1 MLSPVT
7 DANVDQ
13 LVKAVREALGD
24 DLATWPGGWSNEV
37 DTCIVDAVFSTRANY
52 RTTVLPLVRRY
63 RDWPERPAGRTASS
77 LAQIDTDALINVTN
91 RQLVP
96 GRNPHRL
103 LKAAAAKQVAA
114 NLAGSELNTA
124 AELVGADPRYVRAV
138 IQRTV
143 GVGPAQSS
151 YLLML
156 LGIDGVKAD
165 TLVTAFV
172 RDHVPEANPSTIE
185 SLVTAAAKRMKIRA
199 TDLDHAIWRYE
210 SDKRATRRR

>member
-37 DTCIVDAVFSTRANY
+37 DTCIVDAVFSTRQLPDDRATAGPAVPRLARAAGRSHRQLA
-52 RTTVLPLVRRY
+52 RTDRY
-63 RDWPERPAGRTASS
+63 RRTHQRHQPPARTRAKPSPAPQGRRCETGSG
-77 LAQIDTDALINVTN
+77 Q
-91 RQLVP
+91 P
-96 GRNPHRL
+96 C
-103 LKAAAAKQVAA
+103 
-114 NLAGSELNTA
+114 GSELNTA

-172 RDHVPEANPSTIE
+172 RDHVPEANPPPSSPSSPLPPNE
-185 SLVTAAAKRMKIRA
+185 
-199 TDLDHAIWRYE
+199 
-210 SDKRATRRR
+210 